1 MSLNNSFDNGDAKNI
16 GGIFMI
22 VGDTSTFY
30 WLCKMG
36 ECTAIADSVS
46 FVDLLIFA
54 SIKFKEQHDE
64 SRMIEH
70 IKNKE
75 KTPKI

>member
-1 MSLNNSFDNGDAKNI
+1 
-16 GGIFMI
+16 MI
-22 VGDTSTFY
+22 IGDTSTFY

-36 ECTAIADSVS
+36 DCISIADSVS

-70 IKNKE
+70 IKSKE
-75 KTPKI
+75 KTPKL